1 MRKFSLIFLA
11 VAAALAISP
20 EAFSQTYDFTFISP
34 TIDIANGVI
43 TLSPTPAVLEGV
55 GPGNV
60 PIYSYDIASV
70 SGAYSGPDGVS
81 GSISLYPGWGA
92 NSSQI
97 LSVSGWEFDNQFYPG
112 ANAPGTNGAVF
123 DVGGLFMYVGSS
135 TVSNPYIANL
145 WAGNIDGE
153 PGSPNSYTIEQ
164 GQLGVTN
171 NLGYDTG
178 IGLSNAAATPD
189 DSNFNL
195 TRVPESGSLSMLVL
209 SIVALAGGFFFKAR
223 HSGLLLN
230 A

>member
-20 EAFSQTYDFTFISP
+20 EAFAQTYDFTFISP

-43 TLSPTPAVLEGV
+43 TLSPTPAVPEGA
-55 GPGNV
+55 G
-60 PIYSYDIASV
+60 IYSYDIASV

-189 DSNFNL
+189 DSNFNF